1 MKKKQ
6 IIDNFGREHTYLRIS
21 LTERCNLRCF
31 YCMPE
36 NGIELMPKS
45 HIMTFEEIMKLAETF
60 VSLGVDTIRLTGGE
74 PLVRKH
80 VEQLFRDLSR
90 LPVKLKITT
99 NGILLDRFYDLFE
112 EIGLKDINIS
122 LDTLDKTKSVFITK
136 RDFYDRILANINEG
150 LRRGF
155 NIKLNI
161 VLIKGVNDVEIPDFI
176 EMTRDQNL
184 AVKFIEF
191 MPFHENKWD
200 VSKCVSQQEIL
211 DIVGAKYPLKKLK
224 DPVHSTSHNYQVD
237 GFNGKFGIISTVTNP
252 FCSGCN
258 RLRITANGQMKN
270 CLFAR
275 SETDLLTP
283 VRAGND
289 VTDLILTSI
298 KTKKF
303 SRDGMDTFTSD
314 QYEQNRAM
322 ISIGG

>member
-1 MKKKQ
+1 
-6 IIDNFGREHTYLRIS
+6 
-21 LTERCNLRCF
+21 
-31 YCMPE
+31 
-36 NGIELMPKS
+36 MPKS

-80 VEQLFRDLSR
+80 VEQLFRDLSK

-136 RDFYDRILANINEG
+136 RDYYDRILANINEG
-150 LRRGF
+150 LTRGF

-176 EMTRDQNL
+176 DMTRDQNL

-237 GFNGKFGIISTVTNP
+237 GFKGKFGIISTVTNP

-283 VRAGND
+283 LRAGKD

>member
-1 MKKKQ
+1 
-6 IIDNFGREHTYLRIS
+6 
-21 LTERCNLRCF
+21 
-31 YCMPE
+31 
-36 NGIELMPKS
+36 MPKS
-45 HIMTFEEIMKLAETF
+45 HIMSFEEIMKLAETF

-80 VEQLFRDLSR
+80 VEQLFRDLSK

-136 RDFYDRILANINEG
+136 RDYYDRILANINEG
-150 LRRGF
+150 LTRGF

-176 EMTRDQNL
+176 DMTRDQNL

-237 GFNGKFGIISTVTNP
+237 GFKGKFGIISTVTNP

-283 VRAGND
+283 LRAGKD

>member
-45 HIMTFEEIMKLAETF
+45 HIMSFEEIMKLAETF

-80 VEQLFRDLSR
+80 VEQLFRDLSK

-122 LDTLDKTKSVFITK
+122 LDTLEKTKSVFITK
-136 RDFYDRILANINEG
+136 RDYYDRILANINEG

-176 EMTRDQNL
+176 DMTRDQNL

-237 GFNGKFGIISTVTNP
+237 GFKGKFGIISTVTNP

-283 VRAGND
+283 LRAGKD

>member
-1 MKKKQ
+1 
-6 IIDNFGREHTYLRIS
+6 
-21 LTERCNLRCF
+21 
-31 YCMPE
+31 
-36 NGIELMPKS
+36 MPKS

-80 VEQLFRDLSR
+80 VEQLFRDLSK

-136 RDFYDRILANINEG
+136 RDYYDRILANINEG

-176 EMTRDQNL
+176 DMTRDQNL

-237 GFNGKFGIISTVTNP
+237 GFKGKFGIISTVTNP

-283 VRAGND
+283 LRAGKD

>member
-1 MKKKQ
+1 
-6 IIDNFGREHTYLRIS
+6 
-21 LTERCNLRCF
+21 
-31 YCMPE
+31 
-36 NGIELMPKS
+36 MPKS

-74 PLVRKH
+74 PLVRKN
-80 VEQLFRDLSR
+80 VEQLFRDLAKLS
-90 LPVKLKITT
+90 VKLKITT

-136 RDFYDRILANINEG
+136 RDYYDRIIANINEG
-150 LRRGF
+150 LEKGF
-155 NIKLNI
+155 NIKLNV
-161 VLIKGVNDVEIPDFI
+161 VLIKDVNDAEITDFI
-176 EMTRDQNL
+176 EMTRDRNL
-184 AVKFIEF
+184 SVKFIEF

-200 VSKCVSQQEIL
+200 ASKCVSQQEII

-224 DPVHSTSHNYQVD
+224 DPEHSTSHNFQVE
-237 GFNGKFGIISTVTNP
+237 GFNGNFGIISTVTNP

-258 RLRITANGQMKN
+258 RLRLTANGQMKN

-283 VRAGND
+283 LREGKD

-314 QYEQNRAM
+314 EYEQNRAM

>member
-1 MKKKQ
+1 
-6 IIDNFGREHTYLRIS
+6 
-21 LTERCNLRCF
+21 
-31 YCMPE
+31 MPE

>member
-80 VEQLFRDLSR
+80 VEQLFRDLSK

-136 RDFYDRILANINEG
+136 RDYYDRILANINEG
-150 LRRGF
+150 LTRGF

-176 EMTRDQNL
+176 DMTRDQNL

-237 GFNGKFGIISTVTNP
+237 GFKGKFGIISTVTNP

-283 VRAGND
+283 LRAGKD

>member
-1 MKKKQ
+1 MKNKE
-6 IIDNFGREHTYLRIS
+6 IIDSFDRKHTYLRIS

-36 NGIELMPKS
+36 NGIELMPKE
-45 HIMTFEEIMKLAETF
+45 HIMKFEEILKLAETF

-74 PLVRKH
+74 PLVRKN
-80 VEQLFRDLSR
+80 VEGILRELSK
-90 LPVKLKITT
+90 LPVKLKLTT

-122 LDTLDKTKSVFITK
+122 LDTLDKTKSLFITK
-136 RDFYDRILANINEG
+136 RDYYTQVLNNINLG
-150 LRRGF
+150 LKKGF
-155 NIKLNI
+155 NLKINVVVI
-161 VLIKGVNDVEIPDFI
+161 RGVNDNEISEFI
-176 EMTRDQNL
+176 KLTRDKNL
-184 AVKFIEF
+184 VVKFIEF
-191 MPFHENKWD
+191 MPFKDNNWD
-200 VSKCVSQQEIL
+200 PSKCISEKEIL
-211 DIVGAKYPLKKLK
+211 KMLGKDFSITKLT
-224 DPVHSTSHNYQVD
+224 DSEHSTSSNYQVE
-237 GFNGKFGIISTVTNP
+237 GFNGSFGIISTVTNP

-258 RLRITANGQMKN
+258 RIRLTANGHMKN

-283 VRAGND
+283 LRAGED
-289 VTDLILTSI
+289 VSELILSSI

-314 QYEQNRAM
+314 QYEKNRAM